1 MPQDILITPYKDST
15 SSGAKIDFTGFNS
28 GASTITMRILPD
40 STLSYEG
47 TAGQLFSISNGL
59 SSGTIFS
66 VNDISG
72 IPSIDVASSGL
83 VRLAPFVG
91 EVQTNKLYV
100 QANPQSGTQTV
111 QEWRNL
117 SGTAMA
123 SVNTSGQ
130 FAGYLASG
138 TGVGGSSGQIQFN
151 AGGSI
156 GASAAVT
163 FSSGGPNLAINTQGT
178 NVIPFRISTSS
189 GHSTNSLEV
198 YGSGG
203 LAASITP
210 DGILFVT
217 QNYGNSAIKLN
228 TVINGSLGNASAQY
242 RNTVIGNS
250 CSVASGAGVGEATA
264 IGVFST
270 ANGQYGTAIGYLANA
285 ASAAVAI
292 GFQPAATATRAIAI
306 GDIGTANQTNSCA
319 FGTRATVTGVGNF
332 AWATE
337 SSNPSMTFQRLNGSN
352 VVKGLY
358 NIDTTWISN
367 TNGAEISRVTIGP
380 MYANSMQETIRMDA
394 ASDLARVGIGGAA
407 SGRLSVYTGVAG
419 NKGIVVQAATSQ
431 TANLQEWQDSAGNSL
446 MAVVPGATLVFAAN
460 TPNISGTVSNLVTSG
475 SYYVRLN
482 CTWSGSA
489 LTGIAP
495 PTGLSQVDGKIMRLI
510 NAGTQPMKLTNMA
523 TSTATNRFACYN
535 SGDLWMSPN
544 DYYECTYDST
554 TFNGTSSGGAWRV
567 HA

>member
-15 SSGAKIDFTGFNS
+15 SSGAKIEFTGLNS
-28 GASTITMRILPD
+28 GASTITMRVLSD

-72 IPSIDVASSGL
+72 VPSIDVASSGL

-117 SGTAMA
+117 SGTAIA
-123 SVNTSGQ
+123 SINTSGQ

-138 TGVGGSSGQIQFN
+138 TGVGGSSGQMQFN
-151 AGGSI
+151 AGGTI
-156 GASAAVT
+156 GGSAAVT
-163 FSSGGPNLAINTQGT
+163 FSSGGPNLGITTQGT
-178 NVIPFRISTSS
+178 GNIPFRITTAS
-189 GHSTNSLEV
+189 GHSTHSLEI
-198 YGSGG
+198 YHSGA
-203 LAASITP
+203 LSAAITP
-210 DGILFVT
+210 DGYLYVT
-217 QNYGNSAIKLN
+217 QQLGGAIKSN
-228 TVINGSLGNASAQY
+228 TVINGSLGNPNVQY
-242 RNTVIGNS
+242 RSTVIGTG
-250 CSVASGAGVGEATA
+250 CSIASGAGVGEATA
-264 IGVFST
+264 IGFSST
-270 ANGQYGTAIGYLANA
+270 AAGQYSTAIGYVANA
-285 ASAAVAI
+285 GNTSVAL
-292 GFQPAATATRAIAI
+292 GFQPSATASRAIAI

-319 FGTRATVTGVGNF
+319 FGTRATVTGAGNF

-337 SSNPSMTFQRLNGSN
+337 SSDPSMTFQKLNGSN
-352 VVKGLY
+352 VLKGLY
-358 NIDTTWISN
+358 NINTTWISN

>member
-28 GASTITMRILPD
+28 GASTITMRVLPD

-72 IPSIDVASSGL
+72 VPSIDVASSGL

-138 TGVGGSSGQIQFN
+138 TGVGGSSGQMQFN
-151 AGGSI
+151 AGGTI
-156 GASAAVT
+156 GGSAAVT
-163 FSSGGPNLAINTQGT
+163 FSSGTSHLNVNAQATNIVPIRVSVNSGHTANSFEVYNSGTLQSYIRANGGFFFQTNGTYEHSKSVVSMDASSTDTVLIRGVSNTNSAGTNSVVIRGYGAGSAGNVERADSRALLVGLRSGDAFSVQGT
-178 NVIPFRISTSS
+178 GR
-189 GHSTNSLEV
+189 
-198 YGSGG
+198 
-203 LAASITP
+203 
-210 DGILFVT
+210 
-217 QNYGNSAIKLN
+217 
-228 TVINGSLGNASAQY
+228 
-242 RNTVIGNS
+242 
-250 CSVASGAGVGEATA
+250 
-264 IGVFST
+264 
-270 ANGQYGTAIGYLANA
+270 
-285 ASAAVAI
+285 VAI
-292 GFQPAATATRAIAI
+292 GASYA
-306 GDIGTANQTNSCA
+306 TNSPA
-319 FGTRATVTGVGNF
+319 GTTDYRGILIVENSIGIKQTFPSGSLHVSTGSAG
-332 AWATE
+332 
-337 SSNPSMTFQRLNGSN
+337 
-352 VVKGLY
+352 
-358 NIDTTWISN
+358 I
-367 TNGAEISRVTIGP
+367 IG
-380 MYANSMQETIRMDA
+380 
-394 ASDLARVGIGGAA
+394 V
-407 SGRLSVYTGVAG
+407 
-419 NKGIVVQAATSQ
+419 IVQGFTSQ

>member
-138 TGVGGSSGQIQFN
+138 TGVGGSSGQMQFN
-151 AGGSI
+151 AGGTI
-156 GASAAVT
+156 GGSAAVT
-163 FSSGGPNLAINTQGT
+163 FI
-178 NVIPFRISTSS
+178 S
-189 GHSTNSLEV
+189 GHFHLNVNAQATNIV
-198 YGSGG
+198 P
-203 LAASITP
+203 IR
-210 DGILFVT
+210 V
-217 QNYGNSAIKLN
+217 Q
-228 TVINGSLGNASAQY
+228 
-242 RNTVIGNS
+242 
-250 CSVASGAGVGEATA
+250 
-264 IGVFST
+264 
-270 ANGQYGTAIGYLANA
+270 
-285 ASAAVAI
+285 
-292 GFQPAATATRAIAI
+292 GF
-306 GDIGTANQTNSCA
+306 
-319 FGTRATVTGVGNF
+319 
-332 AWATE
+332 
-337 SSNPSMTFQRLNGSN
+337 
-352 VVKGLY
+352 
-358 NIDTTWISN
+358 
-367 TNGAEISRVTIGP
+367 
-380 MYANSMQETIRMDA
+380 
-394 ASDLARVGIGGAA
+394 
-407 SGRLSVYTGVAG
+407 
-419 NKGIVVQAATSQ
+419 TSQ